1 MLAEVRSGIVLT
13 TKNSGAVAPGR
24 SDSTGALVVA
34 DGHGKYLE
42 TTLQGNT
49 YFLSYPATA
58 VPGAAYVGAA
68 GGTPLLAVHNP
79 AGSNKALAL
88 IGISTAPRVLGAA
101 VLDTTLAVWA
111 GASVVP
117 TGTQTSPKSSLTF
130 ASGGVGLG
138 FANTALT
145 GSTALNYFCT
155 TNAYF
160 WGTSVGQFHAL
171 TYTDMN
177 GILVLMP
184 GMQMAIGSTIAITT
198 VTFEASMIWEEI
210 QL

>member
-1 MLAEVRSGIVLT
+1 MLAEIRTGIIKTSDGGV
-13 TKNSGAVAPGR
+13 NPGR
-24 SDSTGALVVA
+24 GDTTGAIVVT

-42 TTLQGNT
+42 TTLRGNA
-49 YFLSYPATA
+49 YYLSYPATA
-58 VPGAAYVGAA
+58 APGAAYVGAA

-79 AGSNKALAL
+79 TGSNKAIAL
-88 IGISTAPRVLGAA
+88 IGVSTAPRILGAA
-101 VLDTTLAVWA
+101 VLDTTLAIWA
-111 GASVVP
+111 GASVPP
-117 TGTQTSPKSSLTF
+117 TGTQTSPKNSLTF

-138 FANTALT
+138 FVNTALT

-184 GMQMAIGSTIAITT
+184 GMQMAIGSSVAITT